1 MKTYA
6 IIDVRRE
13 SFDAKLMKSIKLD
26 LFRSGFLSTMYF
38 TARLPISEVE
48 RLIDQ
53 SLTGH

>member
-6 IIDVRRE
+6 ITDVGRE
-13 SFDAKLMKSIKLD
+13 NFDAKLMESTKLD

-38 TARLPISEVE
+38 TDRLPISEVE